1 MRYLKLAIAPTILYL
16 LLTWN
21 FELTNIVLG
30 VLLGVGIALLIRP
43 DRGDFNIKRLPV
55 AIYASI
61 RYLVIIF
68 YDLLVSGIQV
78 AGIVLRPSLP
88 VQPGI
93 IAIPSGTDSELATAL
108 SAHAITLTPG
118 ELVVEIGE
126 HGVMYTHTLDAT
138 HPEEDAREAQ
148 TLRRGLLD
156 KMFALV

>member
-1 MRYLKLAIAPTILYL
+1 MRYFNLAVALATLYL

-21 FELTNIVLG
+21 FEPVNI
-30 VLLGVGIALLIRP
+30 LLGLLLGLGIAVLIRP
-43 DRGDFNIKRLPV
+43 ERGAFDIKRLPGT
-55 AIYASI
+55 IYASI

-68 YDLLVSGIQV
+68 YDLLVSGFQV

-93 IAIPSGTDSELATAL
+93 IAIPSGSESELATAL

-118 ELVVEIGE
+118 ELVVEIGD

-148 TLRRGLLD
+148 TLRRDLLD
-156 KMFALV
+156 KIFA